1 MVAMGAFWGLQ
12 FSLAK
17 IGGAHGIAP
26 SAWVFF
32 VNLIGTPVLF
42 AIAWARGTRAADFP
56 RHWVYALIAG
66 ATAIAIPNTIMALVV
81 GKVPAGLAAML
92 NTLSPLMTYAIALG
106 FRMERPHALRVT
118 GLACG
123 LVGAILVL
131 GPRASLPDPAMW
143 PWVVLCLWVPFFYAA
158 SNIYI
163 GKYRPAGIDSIALAS
178 LMQAGSLVAVL
189 PLALYEGIHVPIPP
203 VHAGDWALLIQSAFN
218 WIASLLFFE
227 AMRLAGPVFFSQTGF
242 LVTLWGVLWGWLLF
256 GEIHSAYIW
265 AAMAA
270 IFVGLALVTRAGR

>member
-32 VNLIGTPVLF
+32 VNLVGTPVLF
-42 AIAWARGTRAADFP
+42 AIALMRGTRAADFP

-163 GKYRPAGIDSIALAS
+163 GKYRPPGVDSIALAT

-189 PLALYEGIHVPIPP
+189 PLAIYEGIHVPIPP
-203 VHAGDWALLIQSAFN
+203 AHAGDWALLTQSAFN

-242 LVTLWGVLWGWLLF
+242 LVTLWGVMWGWLLF

>member
-17 IGGAHGIAP
+17 IGAANGIPP
-26 SAWVFF
+26 SSWVFF
-32 VNLIGTPVLF
+32 VNLVGTPVLL
-42 AIAWARGTRAADFP
+42 AIALARGTRASDLP

-81 GKVPAGLAAML
+81 GRVPAGLAAML

-106 FRMERPHALRVT
+106 FRMERPHALRIA

-123 LVGAILVL
+123 LAGALLVL

-143 PWVVLCLWVPFFYAA
+143 PWVALCLWVPFFYAA
-158 SNIYI
+158 SNVYI
-163 GKYRPAGIDSIALAS
+163 GKCRPSGVDSIALAS

-189 PLALYEGIHVPIPP
+189 PLAIYEGIHVPIPP

-256 GEIHSAYIW
+256 GEVHSAYVW

-270 IFVGLALVTRAGR
+270 IFAGLALVTRAGR

>member
-17 IGGAHGIAP
+17 IGAAHAIAP

-32 VNLIGTPVLF
+32 VNLVGTPVLF
-42 AIAWARGTRAADFP
+42 AIAAARGSRAADLQ

-81 GKVPAGLAAML
+81 GRVPAGLAAML

-106 FRMERPHALRVT
+106 LRMERPHALRIA

-158 SNIYI
+158 SNVYI
-163 GKYRPAGIDSIALAS
+163 GKYRPGGVDSMALAA

-189 PLALYEGIHVPIPP
+189 PLAVYEGIHIPIPP
-203 VHAGDWALLIQSAFN
+203 AHAGDWALLIQSAFN

-256 GEIHSAYIW
+256 DEIHSAYVW

>member
-26 SAWVFF
+26 SSWVFF

-42 AIAWARGTRAADFP
+42 AIALARGTRAADLP

-81 GKVPAGLAAML
+81 GHVPAGLAAML

-106 FRMERPHALRVT
+106 FRMERAHALRIA

-123 LVGAILVL
+123 LAGAVLVL

-158 SNIYI
+158 SNVYI
-163 GKYRPAGIDSIALAS
+163 GKYRPSGVDSIALAA

-189 PLALYEGIHVPIPP
+189 PLAVYEGIHVPIPP
-203 VHAGDWALLIQSAFN
+203 AHAGDWALLVQSAFN

-256 GEIHSAYIW
+256 DETHSAYIW